1 MRLTTTAKALAAAVA
16 NAKVPG
22 STSVEILRGVRIGAA
37 EDAVRVT
44 RTNMSLTVHEAL
56 PAEVVELGE
65 VVVANADGF
74 VKALRTLDGTVTL
87 ATEDEG
93 LVVLA
98 GPARLVFP
106 THELADWPK
115 DATLEPVGTI
125 GREVLFGALSR
136 VLPFASKDEGRPVVT
151 TVLFEVGKRKL
162 VLAATDT
169 YRLAVEE
176 HACAGCK
183 FTANVRADALGRL
196 LALAGKTKAPTV
208 AVCRSDLVASF
219 EVDGHTVVTRLVD
232 GKWPN
237 WRSLFPDA
245 HEFEVTVDRALL
257 DAAAG
262 RARALA
268 DVNRP
273 VRLNF
278 TKGALELV
286 VTGRDMSAAYRERIP
301 AGWKGKP
308 FEIGIDAGFFAD
320 AVGSLEGDVATM
332 RFVHPHRP
340 IVLLSENPGSRH
352 LLMPI
357 KLAS

>member
-93 LVVLA
+93 LVV
-98 GPARLVFP
+98 
-106 THELADWPK
+106 
-115 DATLEPVGTI
+115 
-125 GREVLFGALSR
+125 
-136 VLPFASKDEGRPVVT
+136 
-151 TVLFEVGKRKL
+151 
-162 VLAATDT
+162 
-169 YRLAVEE
+169 
-176 HACAGCK
+176 
-183 FTANVRADALGRL
+183 
-196 LALAGKTKAPTV
+196 LAGKTKAPTV